1 MAIDYTQVP
10 DLTESQIAALTG
22 LHDADVSKLIINRD
36 DIKQEKLS
44 VQDKLAAAEQIA
56 SDARATAATAK
67 EDALKAANDMD
78 GLKTLYEGQL
88 AEATATEKALTKTA
102 QDALKSRD
110 YGTSESNLLNMFHND
125 HKEVGEALL
134 SKGLKIGYNS
144 EQQPVTTF
152 EHGGQVVATGID
164 DIKSWAANSSV
175 FKQYLN
181 GVDSSGAD
189 TTRSTTSGGK
199 PMTLTE
205 QAIAANKAI

>member
-1 MAIDYTQVP
+1 MAIDYTQVEG
-10 DLTESQIAALTG
+10 LTPEMITALTG
-22 LHDADVSKLIINRD
+22 LHDADVSALVTNRD
-36 DIKQEKLS
+36 NIKNEKIGVQEKLT
-44 VQDKLAAAEQIA
+44 AAEQVA
-56 SDARATAATAK
+56 EDARAAAVIAK
-67 EDALKAANDMD
+67 EQALKAANDMD
-78 GLKTLYEGQL
+78 GLKAHYEEQL
-88 AEATATEKALTKTA
+88 STATATANALTKTA
-102 QDALKSRD
+102 QDALQSRD

-134 SKGLKIGYNS
+134 SKGLKVTYNDQ
-144 EQQPVTTF
+144 QQPVTTF
-152 EHGGQVVATGID
+152 EHKGEVVATGID

-205 QAIAANKAI
+205 QAIAANKAT